1 MDIQWKVLWVVF
13 FIVFVTLWHGF
24 QVIFPEVNWFPLR
37 KGEVGIK
44 GAIDQRTAFVPNLRH
59 AESEIK

>member
-13 FIVFVTLWHGF
+13 FFVTLWHGF

-37 KGEVGIK
+37 KGEVGMK
-44 GAIDQRTAFVPNLRH
+44 GAIDQRTAFVPTLCH